1 MKKYRYGE
9 FKPKDH
15 LPTFIKV
22 IGFLAFTLIGA
33 ILDLPLWLVSVPLV
47 YAIIDLL
54 AVYLPFREQFIIN
67 ETCIDVYKGKKKDTI
82 PIPNELTLIIS
93 PFDVCPLLATRTAIQ
108 KQTYV
113 LKDRCSVSILTGVH
127 LDETLRL
134 LHCNHIKQYTSS
146 NIKAIFNDWRYIY
159 NFVLDSSDML
169 KKIITDRKCTLII
182 PKSMLNKIRV
192 DDYSID
198 VYVDDEC

>member
-1 MKKYRYGE
+1 MKKYRYGK
-9 FKPKDH
+9 FKIRDH
-15 LPTFIKV
+15 LIIFIIVIYLLFLSV
-22 IGFLAFTLIGA
+22 IGVVFDSPLCLAF
-33 ILDLPLWLVSVPLV
+33 VPLV
-47 YAIIDLL
+47 YAIIELL
-54 AVYLPFREQFIIN
+54 VVYLPFKEQFAIN

-82 PIPNELTLIIS
+82 PIPNELILIIS

-113 LKDRCSVSILTGVH
+113 LKDRCSVSILTGVY
-127 LDETLRL
+127 LDEALRL

-198 VYVDDEC
+198 VYVDDVC

>member
-1 MKKYRYGE
+1 MKKYRYGK
-9 FKPKDH
+9 FKSKDH
-15 LPTFIKV
+15 LPTFISV
-22 IGFLAFTLIGA
+22 TFFSLFSLMGV
-33 ILDLPLWLVSVPLV
+33 ILDLPLLLIFFPLIC
-47 YAIIDLL
+47 AIICLL
-54 AVYLPFREQFIIN
+54 VVCLPFREQFVIN
-67 ETCIDVYKGKKKDTI
+67 DSSIDVYIGKKKHTI
-82 PIPNELTLIIS
+82 QLPTELTLVIS
-93 PFDVCPLLATRTAIQ
+93 PLDVCPLLATRTAIQ

-113 LKDRCSVSILTGVH
+113 LKDRCSVSILTGVY
-127 LDETLRL
+127 LDEALRL
-134 LHCNHIKQYTSS
+134 LHCNHIKRYTSS

-182 PKSMLNKIRV
+182 PKSMLNKICV